1 MKKLVI
7 GALAAT
13 AAFAAMPALAG
24 SINIGFYSPAP
35 VVYHRPAPVV
45 YHPPVYYS
53 YYQPAPY
60 YVKHGHRHG
69 HGRDKHYAR
78 WGKPAYYSWR

>member
-13 AAFAAMPALAG
+13 AAFAATPALAS
-24 SINIGFYSPAP
+24 SIHIGFYSPAP

-45 YHPPVYYS
+45 YHQPYYS
-53 YYQPAPY
+53 YYTPAPY

-69 HGRDKHYAR
+69 HGHNKHYAR
-78 WGKPAYYSWR
+78 WGQPRHYSWR